1 MERVKAFVGVLIG
14 FVVILAGLPALVAQ
28 NQKPAT
34 QAARPGYPK
43 PRYPASLKT
52 PGTLDEIMPYAR
64 IAARNKANIL
74 GLGLGAVNPGESVLL
89 VPNAESED
97 LYVEAIRRAL
107 EERKVKVTIV
117 PDYELIGVSRAD
129 AAALMKAGRRF
140 TTKNGEQ
147 EGASFFAVAF
157 ANAAGQKWLKD
168 RRPDLYERAFPIGGG
183 GSPLGGPAA
192 EIAANLKAAAY
203 KYTLGAA
210 GYFPRGVVK
219 ALLAW
224 LDKHPEVRGCFW
236 TKAGPVWMEFHPHE
250 EKWLGVFNQDDRYGV
265 MNQTMSYPADVWMLS
280 EELTMEPA
288 AYVDQVHVTEP
299 EGTDVNWKMTETQA
313 QKWAKG
319 LYLRGHLFMFPQEA
333 YGQYAL
339 SVVDYP
345 AMQKEYIP
353 PEPMVLLNGTI
364 AATSNHY
371 GFMPRMEE
379 VWKNGY
385 LTEVKGGGDYGELL
399 RELMKYPKI
408 HELKWPQLDHPGFFY
423 HYETALGTNP
433 KVVRRGLDEPWG
445 VLPERMRDGVIHWAL
460 GATIWNDPGSM
471 GGRSMAEEKW
481 AAENKMPGE
490 HGYHMHTYFN
500 TFQLHLRNTN
510 KWVTIVD
517 KGRLT
522 SLENKE
528 VRALASRYGDPNQI
542 LADAWVPEV
551 PGINVPGSYEEY
563 AKDPFGY
570 ANSVMDKVKAGTY
583 QFFFP
588 PVGKAN

>member
-1 MERVKAFVGVLIG
+1 MQRLKALVGVLIG
-14 FVVILAGLPALVAQ
+14 LAVIVAGLPALIAQ

-34 QAARPGYPK
+34 TAARTGYPK

-52 PGTLDEIMPYAR
+52 PGTIDEIMPYAR

-74 GLGLGAVNPGESVLL
+74 GLGLGAVKPGDSVLL

-97 LYVEAIRRAL
+97 MYVEAIKRAL
-107 EERKVKVTIV
+107 EERKVKVV
-117 PDYELIGVSRAD
+117 VVADYELVGVTRAD
-129 AAALMKAGRRF
+129 AAALMKAARRF

-147 EGASFFAVAF
+147 EGASFVSVGI
-157 ANAAGQKWLKD
+157 ANGVGQKWLKE
-168 RRPDLYERAFPIGGG
+168 RRPDLYARLFAEGGG
-183 GSPLGGPAA
+183 GSPLGSPG
-192 EIAANLKAAAY
+192 ETAANLKAAAY
-203 KYTLGAA
+203 KYTLGAP

-219 ALLAW
+219 AIMAW
-224 LDKHPEVRGCFW
+224 LDKHPDVRGCFW

-280 EELTMEPA
+280 EELTMEPT
-288 AYVDQVHVTEP
+288 AYTDQVHVTEP
-299 EGTDVNWKMTETQA
+299 EGTDVNWSMTEKQA
-313 QKWAKG
+313 QNWSKG

-353 PEPMVLLNGTI
+353 PEPMVLLNGKI

-371 GFMPRMEE
+371 GFLPRMEE
-379 VWKNGY
+379 TWTNGY
-385 LTEVKGGGDYGELL
+385 LTDVKGGGDYGELL
-399 RELMKYPKI
+399 RELMKYPQI
-408 HELKWPQLDHPGFFY
+408 NELKWPGLDHPGYFY

-445 VLPERMRDGVIHWAL
+445 ILPERMRDGVIHWAL
-460 GATIWNDPGSM
+460 GATIWNDPGTL
-471 GGRSMAEEKW
+471 GGRSMVEEKW
-481 AAENKMPGE
+481 AAEHKVPGE

-517 KGRLT
+517 KGRLA
-522 SLENKE
+522 SLENAE
-528 VRALASRYGDPNQI
+528 VRALASRYGDPNEI

-551 PGINVPGSYEEY
+551 PGINAPGSYEEY
-563 AKDPFGY
+563 AKDPYKY

-583 QFFFP
+583 QFFYQP
-588 PVGKAN
+588 PKKTN